1 MKKSTDPRKL
11 KDIDDLCFAN
21 IYYAGEYAKTHTGHI
36 MQTPQDNDLLLYGV
50 SISADGERIDP
61 KDFYKDRVEFYET
74 VVDIF
79 CGSMTDQCDK
89 WEKEKTSGV
98 FPDDLINEVPC
109 KTHPDAPHGFLRQA
123 SHAAGR
129 YVCECEHWEPE
140 E

>member
-1 MKKSTDPRKL
+1 MKKPTDRRKL

-61 KDFYKDRVEFYET
+61 KDFYEYEE
-74 VVDIF
+74 I
-79 CGSMTDQCDK
+79 
-89 WEKEKTSGV
+89 
-98 FPDDLINEVPC
+98 DLINEVPC